1 MKMLMLM
8 ASQAIS
14 FWFGWR
20 AFQCW
25 DKNYGASRDER
36 YTLRPFKAPFDSAL
50 WMGRLAEPMAAAIVW
65 AMVAIIY
72 FSGDP
77 S

>member
-1 MKMLMLM
+1 MKMLMLTT
-8 ASQAIS
+8 SLAIA
-14 FWFGWR
+14 FWLGWR

-25 DKNYGASRDER
+25 DKNYGASRDKR
-36 YTLRPFKAPFDSAL
+36 YTFEPFKAPFDSAL
-50 WMGRLAEPMAAAIVW
+50 WAGSLFEPLVAAIVW
-65 AMVAIIY
+65 AIVVIIY